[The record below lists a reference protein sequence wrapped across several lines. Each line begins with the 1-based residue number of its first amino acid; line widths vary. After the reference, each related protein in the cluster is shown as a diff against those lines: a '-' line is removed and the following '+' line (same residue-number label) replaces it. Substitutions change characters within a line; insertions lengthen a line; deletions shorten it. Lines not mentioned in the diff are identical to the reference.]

1 MKFSDRADPEKNKKD
16 LDIYDSAARFSVAE
30 GP

>member
-16 LDIYDSAARFSVAE
+16 LNIYGSTSRFNVAE